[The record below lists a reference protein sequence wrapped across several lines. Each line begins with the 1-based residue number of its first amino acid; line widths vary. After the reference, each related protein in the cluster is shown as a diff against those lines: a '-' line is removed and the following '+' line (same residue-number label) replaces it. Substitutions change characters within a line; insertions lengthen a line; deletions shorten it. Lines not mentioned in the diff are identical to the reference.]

1 MGARD
6 GQQGA
11 GAWYGSGGH
20 GAAGPRVTDG
30 EDRARLELRSLA
42 GLALTGGRDDG
53 GLARAVRVVLSID
66 GPHAPST
73 LGRLAAELAEGAVLR
88 SWRRGWQPVDLAALA
103 RRRLAPRWVPVV
115 AEVVR
120 LLTERSPAARVDP
133 RWTAQLAA
141 TQEDPALRDRVEHLA
156 AWAGTEDGMGAALAV
171 LGLTDVLPVIA
182 SDMPLPGV
190 GSAREVDLDGV
201 DARALGRVRALLAK
215 AESTTF
221 PEEAETLSAKAQEL
235 MSRLSI
241 DVFALQAS
249 GPAASEVRQRR
260 IWLDA
265 PYVLAKAQLAD
276 SAARANR
283 CRLVVTTSLGFATVF
298 GSRRDVDDVDLMT
311 TSLLVQANRAL
322 LAHGQQGR
330 VRGRPQ
336 GQSRSR
342 AFRQS
347 FLVSYAMRIGERLT
361 RADSDAVAARPD
373 ASDLLPALR
382 TAQER
387 VDDAVRVAHPGTTT
401 AGASVTDG
409 AGWAAGRAAADRA
422 VVHPRT
428 PLAG

>member
-6 GQQGA
+6 GQR
-11 GAWYGSGGH
+11 S
-20 GAAGPRVTDG
+20 AATGDQATGREDG
-30 EDRARLELRSLA
+30 LRFELRSLA

-53 GLARAVRVVLSID
+53 GLARAVRALLRAD
-66 GPHAPST
+66 GQVAPSA
-73 LGRLAAELAEGAVLR
+73 LGRLAAELAEAAVVV

-103 RRRLAPRWVPVV
+103 RRRLAPRYVPVV

-120 LLTERSPAARVDP
+120 VLTERFPAARVDP

-141 TQEDPALRDRVEHLA
+141 TPEDPALRDRVEHLE
-156 AWAGTEDGMGAALAV
+156 AWAGTEGGLAAALAV

-182 SDMPLPGV
+182 SEIPLPGV
-190 GSAREVDLDGV
+190 GSVREVDLDGV

-241 DVFALQAS
+241 DVFALQMS
-249 GPAASEVRQRR
+249 GPAVSEVRQRR

-276 SAARANR
+276 SVARANR
-283 CRLVVTTSLGFATVF
+283 CRLVVTTELGFATVF

-322 LAHGQQGR
+322 LAQGQRGR
-330 VRGRPQ
+330 VPGRPL
-336 GQSRSR
+336 GESRSR

-347 FLVSYAMRIGERLT
+347 FLVAYAQRIGERLT
-361 RADSDAVAARPD
+361 RADEEAVAARPD

-382 TAQER
+382 TAEQR
-387 VDDAVRVAHPGTTT
+387 VADAVRAAHPGMTT

-409 AGWAAGRAAADRA
+409 AGWAAGRAAADQA
-422 VVHPRT
+422 VVRPRT